1 MNINRIIKAVYGL
14 KGKGYYTKA
23 LSKKF
28 TPNQIKYIQL
38 VTGKQGMPKE
48 ISQLLGKKNIK
59 IPKRIT
65 KSSLQQ
71 LEKQIRK
78 EAPDRG
84 EYLLNQMMNYIDKYP
99 TTYGTALVVRY
110 IAPLDMEDLAFALAK
125 AEEEGFYFEEQY
137 YRESD
142 QEVVKWDFIANT
154 YHINKYLGLDFNT
167 VNDMMYNEVNSD
179 EI

>member
-23 LSKKF
+23 LSQKF

-38 VTGKQGMPKE
+38 VTGKQVMPKE
-48 ISQLLGKKNIK
+48 IVQILGKKDIK
-59 IPKRIT
+59 LPKRIS
-65 KSSLQQ
+65 KKSLQQ
-71 LEKQIRK
+71 LEKRITK
-78 EAPDRG
+78 EAPNRG
-84 EYLLNQMMNYIDKYP
+84 EYLLNQMFNYLFKYP
-99 TTYGTALVVRY
+99 TSYGTLLLERY
-110 IAPLDMEDLAFALAK
+110 IAPLDMEDLAYALAK

-142 QEVVKWDFIANT
+142 QEVVKWEFTANT
-154 YHINKYLGLDFNT
+154 YHINKYLGMNFNEI
-167 VNDMMYNEVNSD
+167 NDMMYNEVNSD

>member
-1 MNINRIIKAVYGL
+1 MNINRIIKVVYGL

-23 LSKKF
+23 LSQKF

-48 ISQLLGKKNIK
+48 IAQILGKKDIK
-59 IPKRIT
+59 LPKRIS
-65 KSSLQQ
+65 KKSLQQ
-71 LEKQIRK
+71 LEKRIIK
-78 EAPDRG
+78 EAPNRG
-84 EYLLNQMMNYIDKYP
+84 EYLLNQMFNYLSKYP
-99 TTYGTALVVRY
+99 TSYGTLLLERY
-110 IAPLDMEDLAFALAK
+110 IAPLDMEDLAYALAK

-142 QEVVKWDFIANT
+142 QEVVKWKFTANT
-154 YHINKYLGLDFNT
+154 YHINKYLGMNFNEI
-167 VNDMMYNEVNSD
+167 NDMMYNEVNSD